1 MGAPNRG
8 AHRVKAAVVFPSG
21 VPYERLSIE
30 SEGGNSVAE
39 TFDGAGGRG
48 ANGVAQLPELP
59 ASIGRQRR
67 KVGSHLHPRLLG
79 VIP

>member
-1 MGAPNRG
+1 MGAPDRR
-8 AHRVKAAVVFPSG
+8 AHRVEAAVVFPSG

-39 TFDGAGGRG
+39 TLDGAGGRG
-48 ANGVAQLPELP
+48 ANGLVQLLEAP

-67 KVGSHLHPRLLG
+67 KVGSHLQPGPLG